1 MKVLILTD
9 SLSIPREEFKEWDKL
24 YVSLLKKRFPNFEFI
39 YFAFGKAT
47 TSLFVQQVSRYY
59 KYIAP
64 DIVILQCGIVDC
76 TPRFVK
82 KIESQIIQ
90 KFKLNFIFTDK
101 VKTFIRKHRNYCYVN
116 PVRYEDNINRLKKL
130 FSEADFL
137 TIGILSANDAYE
149 NKIKGIRDIIN
160 QYNSILEKTTSL
172 IDMNSFP
179 KDGYCSDNVH
189 MNEKGHLFVYKAL
202 EKVLEKYE

>member
-1 MKVLILTD
+1 VKILILTD
-9 SLSIPREEFKEWDKL
+9 SLSIPREEFKEWEKL
-24 YVSLLKKRFPNFEFI
+24 YISLLKKRFPNLEFI

-59 KYIAP
+59 KYIEP

-76 TPRFVK
+76 TPRFLK
-82 KIESQIIQ
+82 QIESQIIN
-90 KFKLNFIFTDK
+90 KLKLNFIFNDK
-101 VKTFIRKHRNYCYVN
+101 VKTFIRKHRNYCYVK
-116 PVRYEDNINRLKKL
+116 PVQYEDNIMRLKK
-130 FSEADFL
+130 FFPKADFF
-137 TIGILSANDAYE
+137 TIGILPANDAYE
-149 NKIKGIRDIIN
+149 KKIEGISAIIDK
-160 QYNSILEKTTSL
+160 YNSISEKTTNL

-189 MNEKGHLFVYKAL
+189 MNEKGHFFVYKAL